1 MAATLEI
8 IFTSNVSTIFIKN
21 KESEKNIMIKGVI
34 FDFNGTLFYDT
45 PQQEKAW
52 REFAWQNFRRSIS
65 DQEFKE
71 LVHGRNTDFTLEYL
85 ADRSLSKAEV
95 DAYVKAKETVYIDI
109 CEKDPQNTHLNSG
122 AERLLDELKERGLP
136 LAIAT
141 AAPKI
146 NVDYYIRKFN
156 LECWFPLD
164 KIIYNDGTI
173 KGKPAPDFYL
183 KAAQTLQLDS
193 KDCLVFEDAI
203 SGIQAAYNANIG
215 KIVAITT
222 TDMVEK
228 FKHMTELCAV
238 IDSFDNFNRSILS

>member
-1 MAATLEI
+1 M
-8 IFTSNVSTIFIKN
+8 V
-21 KESEKNIMIKGVI
+21 KGVI

-52 REFAWQNFRRSIS
+52 REFAWQNFRRDIS

-85 ADRSLSKAEV
+85 AGCNLSKAEV

-122 AERLLDELKERGLP
+122 AERLLDELKERSLP

-146 NVDYYIRKFN
+146 NIDYYIKKFN
-156 LECWFPLD
+156 LECWFSLD

-183 KAAQTLQLDS
+183 KAAQALQLDA

-228 FKHMTELCAV
+228 IKRMAELCAV
-238 IDSFDNFNRSILS
+238 IDSFDNFDCSIFGW

>member
-1 MAATLEI
+1 M
-8 IFTSNVSTIFIKN
+8 V
-21 KESEKNIMIKGVI
+21 KGVI

-52 REFAWQNFRRSIS
+52 REFAWQNFRRDIS

-85 ADRSLSKAEV
+85 AGRNLSKAEA

-109 CEKDPQNTHLNSG
+109 CENDPQNTHLNSG
-122 AERLLDELKERGLP
+122 AERLLDELKARNFP

-146 NVDYYIRKFN
+146 NVDYYIERFN
-156 LECWFPLD
+156 LERWFPLD
-164 KIIYNDGTI
+164 KIIYNNGTI

-183 KAAQTLQLDS
+183 KAAKALQLNTQ
-193 KDCLVFEDAI
+193 DCLVFEDAI

-215 KIVAITT
+215 KIVAIITT
-222 TDMVEK
+222 NMVEK
-228 FKHMTELCAV
+228 LRHIAELYAV
-238 IDSFDNFNRSILS
+238 IDSFDNFDRLILG

>member
-1 MAATLEI
+1 M
-8 IFTSNVSTIFIKN
+8 V
-21 KESEKNIMIKGVI
+21 KGVI

-52 REFAWQNFRRSIS
+52 REFAWQNFRRDIS

-71 LVHGRNTDFTLEYL
+71 LIHGRNANFTLEYL
-85 ADRSLSKAEV
+85 AGRNLSKAEV

-109 CEKDPQNTHLNSG
+109 CEKDPQNTHLNNG
-122 AERLLDELKERGLP
+122 AERLLDELKERSLP

-146 NVDYYIRKFN
+146 NIDYYIKKFN
-156 LECWFPLD
+156 LERWFSLD

-183 KAAQTLQLDS
+183 KAAQS
-193 KDCLVFEDAI
+193 FAI
-203 SGIQAAYNANIG
+203 R
-215 KIVAITT
+215 
-222 TDMVEK
+222 
-228 FKHMTELCAV
+228 C
-238 IDSFDNFNRSILS
+238 

>member
-1 MAATLEI
+1 M
-8 IFTSNVSTIFIKN
+8 V
-21 KESEKNIMIKGVI
+21 KGVI

-52 REFAWQNFRRSIS
+52 REFAWQNFRRDIS

-85 ADRSLSKAEV
+85 AGCNLSKAEV

-122 AERLLDELKERGLP
+122 AERLLDELKERSLP

-146 NVDYYIRKFN
+146 NVD
-156 LECWFPLD
+156 
-164 KIIYNDGTI
+164 
-173 KGKPAPDFYL
+173 
-183 KAAQTLQLDS
+183 
-193 KDCLVFEDAI
+193 
-203 SGIQAAYNANIG
+203 
-215 KIVAITT
+215 
-222 TDMVEK
+222 
-228 FKHMTELCAV
+228 
-238 IDSFDNFNRSILS
+238 

>member
-1 MAATLEI
+1 M
-8 IFTSNVSTIFIKN
+8 V
-21 KESEKNIMIKGVI
+21 KGVI

-52 REFAWQNFRRSIS
+52 REFAWQNFRRDIS

-71 LVHGRNTDFTLEYL
+71 LIHGRNANFTLEYL
-85 ADRSLSKAEV
+85 AGCNLSKAEV

-122 AERLLDELKERGLP
+122 AERLLDELKARNFP

-146 NVDYYIRKFN
+146 NVDYYIERFN
-156 LECWFPLD
+156 LERWFPLD
-164 KIIYNDGTI
+164 KIIYNNGTI

-183 KAAQTLQLDS
+183 KAAKALQLNTQ
-193 KDCLVFEDAI
+193 DCLVFEDAI

-215 KIVAITT
+215 KIVAIITT
-222 TDMVEK
+222 NMVEK
-228 FKHMTELCAV
+228 LRHIAELYAV
-238 IDSFDNFNRSILS
+238 IDSFDNFDRLILG

>member
-1 MAATLEI
+1 M
-8 IFTSNVSTIFIKN
+8 V
-21 KESEKNIMIKGVI
+21 KGVI

-52 REFAWQNFRRSIS
+52 REFAWQNFRRDIS

-85 ADRSLSKAEV
+85 ANRNLNKTEV

-109 CEKDPQNTHLNSG
+109 CEKDPQNTHLNNG
-122 AERLLDELKERGLP
+122 AERLLDELKERSLP

-146 NVDYYIRKFN
+146 NVDYYIERFN
-156 LECWFPLD
+156 LERWFPLD
-164 KIIYNDGTI
+164 KIIYNNGTI

-183 KAAQTLQLDS
+183 KAAKALQLDA

-215 KIVAITT
+215 KIVAIITT
-222 TDMVEK
+222 NMVEK
-228 FKHMTELCAV
+228 LRHIAELCAV
-238 IDSFDNFNRSILS
+238 IDSFDNFNRSILGW

>member
-1 MAATLEI
+1 M
-8 IFTSNVSTIFIKN
+8 V
-21 KESEKNIMIKGVI
+21 KGVI

-52 REFAWQNFRRSIS
+52 REFAWQNFRRDIS

-71 LVHGRNTDFTLEYL
+71 LIHGRNTDFTLEYL
-85 ADRSLSKAEV
+85 AGRNLSKAEV

-122 AERLLDELKERGLP
+122 AERLLDELKERSLP

-146 NVDYYIRKFN
+146 NIDYYIKKFN
-156 LECWFPLD
+156 LERWFPLD
-164 KIIYNDGTI
+164 KIIYNNGTI

-183 KAAQTLQLDS
+183 KAAKALQLNTQ
-193 KDCLVFEDAI
+193 DCLVFEDAI

-215 KIVAITT
+215 KIVAIITT
-222 TDMVEK
+222 NMVEK
-228 FKHMTELCAV
+228 LRHIAELYAV
-238 IDSFDNFNRSILS
+238 IDSFDNFNRSILGC